1 MHLTLDSKSKAELL
15 ELMQP
20 KNTLSTESPHLDSEE
35 LVIQV
40 VDNTTP
46 LWGTMLTLQENL
58 NLRIGRQSW
67 KKYINAAFWNYIST
81 PINFTITLFTAMSAG
96 QTGTE
101 SNYLSKNQLF
111 YILFV
116 SFVLSIINTFFK
128 LKDKAIM
135 NYDSLKKYQDFGAE
149 FEKIYFTNVQNETM
163 LMKKYYYYLDLQS
176 KLNTYESTGSI
187 EQVNYITEVIYFMFR
202 CCFANRM
209 KRLSF
214 KERFW
219 VLDGRP
225 KEGYNHNFYTNM
237 NKHFKRNFDLTSDSK
252 KSGNTT
258 LHDISGN
265 KSSNSSNNVL
275 VKFDIE
281 APEPNTQSK
290 NRDND
295 EYDYRG
301 SKFLQS
307 ANINTEVPDD
317 EDLTE
322 EEEDEDEQNDEE
334 EEEEEEEHNDEKE
347 DENRIDSIC
356 SEINTITKVH
366 IFDALKEFYVNK
378 KITEYDMIKRMMR
391 ESPEY
396 CNYLYR
402 FKIRKYLRRLKVPPV
417 KATNEMKRLSEKIK
431 KEYEKK
437 EKTAK
442 YMFNKTHGK
451 KGVPPLN
458 FRK

>member
-15 ELMQP
+15 ELTNP
-20 KNTLSTESPHLDSEE
+20 KNTLAESSVHLDEE
-35 LVIQV
+35 DLAVQV

-101 SNYLSKNQLF
+101 SNYLSKDQLF
-111 YILFV
+111 YILFI
-116 SFVLSIINTFFK
+116 SFILSIINTFFK

-135 NYDSLKKYQDFGAE
+135 NYDSLKTYQDFGAD

-163 LMKKYYYYLDLQS
+163 LMKKYYYYLDLQT

-187 EQVNYITEVIYFMFR
+187 EQVNYITEVIYCMFR

-214 KERFW
+214 RERFW

-225 KEGYNHNFYTNM
+225 KEGYNHNFYTNIH
-237 NKHFKRNFDLTSDSK
+237 KHFKRNFDIIPDSK
-252 KSGNTT
+252 KGGNAAATH
-258 LHDISGN
+258 LQD
-265 KSSNSSNNVL
+265 SSASTI

-281 APEPNTQSK
+281 NPKPVK

-295 EYDYRG
+295 EYDYKG

-307 ANINTEVPDD
+307 ANIIMEVPED

-322 EEEDEDEQNDEE
+322 EDEDDDEEDVEE
-334 EEEEEEEHNDEKE
+334 RKE
-347 DENRIDSIC
+347 NASRADTQY
-356 SEINTITKVH
+356 SEVNTITNVQ

-378 KITEYDMIKRMMR
+378 KITEYDMIKRIMR
-391 ESPEY
+391 ESNEY
-396 CNYLYR
+396 CDYLYS
-402 FKIRKYLRRLKVPPV
+402 FKIRKYLRRLKIPSV
-417 KATNEMKRLSEKIK
+417 KATNETKRLSEKIK
-431 KEYEKK
+431 QEYARK
-437 EKTAK
+437 EKNNK
-442 YMFNKTHGK
+442 QLFNKTHGK
-451 KGVPPLN
+451 KGVPPLTV
-458 FRK
+458 FL

>member
-15 ELMQP
+15 ELTNP
-20 KNTLSTESPHLDSEE
+20 TNTLTESPELDGQD
-35 LVIQV
+35 LTMQV

-101 SNYLSKNQLF
+101 SNYLSKDQLF
-111 YILFV
+111 YILFI
-116 SFVLSIINTFFK
+116 SFILSIINTFFK

-135 NYDSLKKYQDFGAE
+135 NYDSLKTYQDFGAE
-149 FEKIYFTNVQNETM
+149 FEKIYFTNVQNETT
-163 LMKKYYYYLDLQS
+163 LMKKYYYYLDLQT

-187 EQVNYITEVIYFMFR
+187 EQVNYITEVIYCMFR

-225 KEGYNHNFYTNM
+225 KEGYNHNFYTNVHR
-237 NKHFKRNFDLTSDSK
+237 HFKRNFDIIRDSK
-252 KSGNTT
+252 NGGNVTIDASNNAPTNT
-258 LHDISGN
+258 LVT
-265 KSSNSSNNVL
+265 SSNAF

-281 APEPNTQSK
+281 NPRRK

-295 EYDYRG
+295 EYDYKG

-307 ANINTEVPDD
+307 ANIITEVPDD

-322 EEEDEDEQNDEE
+322 EDEDEDEDE
-334 EEEEEEEHNDEKE
+334 DQDQILSKV
-347 DENRIDSIC
+347 DTQYT
-356 SEINTITKVH
+356 EINTITKVQ
-366 IFDALKEFYVNK
+366 IFDALKAYYINK
-378 KITEYDMIKRMMR
+378 KITEYEMIKRIMR
-391 ESPEY
+391 ESSEY
-396 CNYLYR
+396 SDYLYS
-402 FKIRKYLRRLKVPPV
+402 FKIRKYLRRLKIPSVR
-417 KATNEMKRLSEKIK
+417 ATNETKRLSEKIK
-431 KEYEKK
+431 QEYEKK

-442 YMFNKTHGK
+442 YMFDKTHGK
-451 KGVPPLN
+451 NGVPPLN

>member
-1 MHLTLDSKSKAELL
+1 
-15 ELMQP
+15 
-20 KNTLSTESPHLDSEE
+20 
-35 LVIQV
+35 
-40 VDNTTP
+40 
-46 LWGTMLTLQENL
+46 
-58 NLRIGRQSW
+58 
-67 KKYINAAFWNYIST
+67 
-81 PINFTITLFTAMSAG
+81 
-96 QTGTE
+96 
-101 SNYLSKNQLF
+101 
-111 YILFV
+111 
-116 SFVLSIINTFFK
+116 
-128 LKDKAIM
+128 M
-135 NYDSLKKYQDFGAE
+135 NYDSLKKYQDFGSE
-149 FEKIYFTNVQNETM
+149 FEKIYFTNVQNEMT
-163 LMKKYYYYLDLQS
+163 LMKKYYYYLDLQT

-237 NKHFKRNFDLTSDSK
+237 NKHFKRNFDLTNVSK

-258 LHDISGN
+258 LQDISGN
-265 KSSNSSNNVL
+265 HNSKHTL
-275 VKFDIE
+275 VSFDIE
-281 APEPNTQSK
+281 NPPPNK

-307 ANINTEVPDD
+307 SNIITEVPED

-322 EEEDEDEQNDEE
+322 EEEDEQNNEE
-334 EEEEEEEHNDEKE
+334 EEEEEQNYEKE

-356 SEINTITKVH
+356 SEINTVTKVH
-366 IFDALKEFYVNK
+366 IFDAVKEFYVNK
-378 KITEYDMIKRMMR
+378 KITEYDMIKRMMK

-396 CNYLYR
+396 SDYLYR

-431 KEYEKK
+431 KEYERK

-442 YMFNKTHGK
+442 YMFDKTHGK
-451 KGVPPLN
+451 NGVPPLN
-458 FRK
+458 FRR

>member
-15 ELMQP
+15 DLMQP
-20 KNTLSTESPHLDSEE
+20 KNTLTTEPSQPQNDQE
-35 LVIQV
+35 LAIQV

-96 QTGTE
+96 QTGTD
-101 SNYLSKNQLF
+101 SNYLSKSQLF
-111 YILFV
+111 YILFI
-116 SFVLSIINTFFK
+116 SFILSIVNTFFK

-149 FEKIYFTNVQNETM
+149 FEKIYFTNVQNEM
-163 LMKKYYYYLDLQS
+163 ALMKKYYYYLDLQT

-187 EQVNYITEVIYFMFR
+187 EQVNYITEVIYCMVR

-237 NKHFKRNFDLTSDSK
+237 NKHFKRNFDVKFDSK
-252 KSGNTT
+252 KGTMKP
-258 LHDISGN
+258 LGQDP
-265 KSSNSSNNVL
+265 SNNTL
-275 VKFDIE
+275 VTFDIE
-281 APEPNTQSK
+281 NPEPSRPLQKQSK

-295 EYDYRG
+295 EYDYLG

-307 ANINTEVPDD
+307 ANINMEVPED

-322 EEEDEDEQNDEE
+322 EDEEDEE
-334 EEEEEEEHNDEKE
+334 EEKDE
-347 DENRIDSIC
+347 DEFNESDEDISKGITQY
-356 SEINTITKVH
+356 SELNSITKVYL
-366 IFDALKEFYVNK
+366 FNALKEYYVNK
-378 KITEYDMIKRMMR
+378 KITEYDMIKRIMR
-391 ESPEY
+391 ESKEY
-396 CNYLYR
+396 SDYLHS
-402 FKIRKYLRRLKVPPV
+402 FKIRKYLRRLKIPPV
-417 KATNEMKRLSEKIK
+417 KATNETKRLSDKIK
-431 KEYEKK
+431 REYDSK
-437 EKTAK
+437 EKSEK

-451 KGVPPLN
+451 NGVPPLN